1 MLLNIQDDTAGCS
14 ASLKVKEGPP
24 KLLLYPQAAWS
35 WMSRQQEDELT
46 ALKEVVAGVRAFGVV
61 GVGENDELVHHFGR
75 FSLMASSTASLDVR
89 RGFQPA
95 DFIFSIEY

>member
-46 ALKEVVAGVRAFGVV
+46 ALKEVVASVRAFGVAPEV
-61 GVGENDELVHHFGR
+61 AVALDIQQGEQ
-75 FSLMASSTASLDVR
+75 MARAILFLRRPVR
-89 RGFQPA
+89 T
-95 DFIFSIEY
+95 